1 MPVLIAQ
8 CKKGQEIEI
17 IEKGHWDRFQYKR
30 DIDIDAEFE
39 VLGSHVEEFMGKPR
53 TLFDVKYTNLIR
65 PGKEKEFI
73 L

>member
-8 CKKGQEIEI
+8 CKKGEEIEI
-17 IEKGHWDRFQYKR
+17 LEQGHWDRFQYKR
-30 DIDIDAEFE
+30 EIDIDAEFE
-39 VLGSHVEEFMGKPR
+39 VLSSHVEEFMGKPR